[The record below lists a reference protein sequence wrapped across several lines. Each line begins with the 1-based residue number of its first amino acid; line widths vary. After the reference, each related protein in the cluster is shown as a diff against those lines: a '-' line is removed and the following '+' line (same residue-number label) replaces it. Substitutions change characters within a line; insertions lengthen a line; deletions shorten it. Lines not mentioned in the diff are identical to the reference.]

1 MTLAQ
6 SYRNINRTLSFIMIY
21 GLILPLIH
29 RHLLKIAPCLFP
41 ECLSISLF
49 RKPCPLCGLTRGI
62 GELMRG
68 NLTEACAYNILS
80 LPVTVLLLMELIYRG
95 YASFTKFNSR
105 NLNQATRLDLRLH
118 LIMLAV
124 YLVYSLTFIIHT
136 YGA

>member
-1 MTLAQ
+1 MTPAQ

-29 RHLLKIAPCLFP
+29 RSLLKIVPCLFP

-49 RKPCPLCGLTRGI
+49 RRPCPLCGLTRGI

-80 LPVTVLLLMELIYRG
+80 LPATVLLLMELTYRV
-95 YASFTKFNSR
+95 YASFAKFNSR
-105 NLNQATRLDLRLH
+105 NLNQAARLDVRLH
-118 LIMLAV
+118 LIMFAV
-124 YLVYSLTFIIHT
+124 YLVYSITFIIRA